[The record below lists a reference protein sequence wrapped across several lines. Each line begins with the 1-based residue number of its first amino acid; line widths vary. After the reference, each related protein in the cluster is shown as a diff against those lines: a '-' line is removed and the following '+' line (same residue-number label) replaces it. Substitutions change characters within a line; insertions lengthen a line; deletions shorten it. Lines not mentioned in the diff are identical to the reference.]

1 MRKKTK
7 RLKLN
12 LSKIKFNTLDL
23 ILVFI
28 MALVFG
34 VLTGE
39 AIFSGKTPT
48 LSLTSTSSSEL
59 NEIKSVYNTIL
70 NEYIE
75 KVDSKKLKDAAIK
88 GMIST
93 LGDKHSIYFNEEESQ
108 SFQDELNGYFYGLGV
123 AVSQKKGELVTISE
137 VYEDSPAEKVG
148 LKKGDQYLKING
160 SDVSKATADDISE
173 KIKGTNGKEFTI
185 VIKRDNTEKE
195 VKVTTGKVA
204 IPSVTKRIIT
214 NDKTKIGYLKISIF
228 ANNTDEQLKSKL
240 NELDNYGI
248 ENLIIDL
255 RYNQGGELDTA
266 INIAS
271 EFLPKK
277 TPIIQIIN
285 KKDTNIKYS
294 KGNNNPKY
302 NIIVLINEGTASA
315 SEVLAAALNEQ
326 LNSTLVGETTYGKG
340 TVQKTKQLSDGT
352 IIKYTTETWKTS
364 KGNSIEKIGI
374 KPTIELEQKDEY
386 YVTGSEKDDSQLQMA
401 ITQFSK

>member
-1 MRKKTK
+1 MKKKTEEK
-7 RLKLN
+7 MK
-12 LSKIKFNTLDL
+12 LSKLKFNTLEL

-34 VLTGE
+34 MLIGE
-39 AIFSGKTPT
+39 VIFSGQDGTF
-48 LSLTSTSSSEL
+48 SVSSNSSSEL

-93 LGDKHSIYFNEEESQ
+93 LDDKHSIYFNEEESQ

-123 AVSQKKGELVTISE
+123 AVTQKKGDLVTISE
-137 VYEDSPAEKVG
+137 VYENSPAEKAG

-160 SDVSKATADDISE
+160 DDVTKATADDVSE

-185 VIKRDNTEKE
+185 VVRRGNEEKE
-195 VKVTTGKVA
+195 VTVTTGKVA
-204 IPSVTKRIIT
+204 IPSVTRKIIE
-214 NDKTKIGYLKISIF
+214 DKGVKIGYLKVSIF
-228 ANNTDEQLKSKL
+228 ANNTDEQLKDKL
-240 NELDNYGI
+240 KDLENYDI
-248 ENLIIDL
+248 KNLIIDL
-255 RYNQGGELDTA
+255 RYNQGGELETA

-285 KKDTNIKYS
+285 KKETSIKYS
-294 KGNNNPKY
+294 KGNNNKKY
-302 NIIVLINEGTASA
+302 NIVVLINEGSASA
-315 SEVLAAALNEQ
+315 SEVLSAALNEQ
-326 LNSTLVGETTYGKG
+326 LGIPLIGETTYGKG

-364 KGNSIEKIGI
+364 KGNNIEKIGV
-374 KPTIELEQKDEY
+374 KPTIEIEQNDDY
-386 YVTGSEKDDSQLQMA
+386 YITGKQEDDAQLQKA
-401 ITQFSK
+401 IEQFSK

>member
-1 MRKKTK
+1 MKKRTK
-7 RLKLN
+7 KRVD

-23 ILVFI
+23 LLVFI

-34 VLTGE
+34 VLFGE
-39 AIFSGKTPT
+39 ALFSGQGQI
-48 LSLTSTSSSEL
+48 LSVNANSSSEL

-75 KVDSKKLKDAAIK
+75 KVDAKKLKDAAIK

-93 LGDKHSIYFNEEESQ
+93 LDDKHSIYFNEEESQ
-108 SFQDELNGYFYGLGV
+108 TFQDELNGYFYGLGV
-123 AVSQKKGELVTISE
+123 AVTQKKGDLVTISE
-137 VYEDSPAEKVG
+137 VYEDSPAEKAG

-160 SDVSKATADDISE
+160 TDVSKATADEVSD

-185 VIKRDNTEKE
+185 VVRRNNEEKE
-195 VKVTTGKVA
+195 VKATTGKVA
-204 IPSVTKRIIT
+204 IPSVTKKIIE
-214 NDKTKIGYLKISIF
+214 NEENKIAYLKISIF
-228 ANNTDEQLKSKL
+228 ANNTDEQLKEKL
-240 NELDNYGI
+240 NELGKDNI
-248 ENLIIDL
+248 TDLIIDL

-285 KKDTNIKYS
+285 KKETNIKYS

-302 NIIVLINEGTASA
+302 NIIVLINEGSASA

-326 LNSTLVGETTYGKG
+326 LNAMLIGENTYGKG

-364 KGNSIEKIGI
+364 KGNDIEKTGVE
-374 KPTIELEQKDEY
+374 PTIKIEQKDEY
-386 YVTGSEKDDSQLQMA
+386 YVTGSQKDDAQLQMA
-401 ITQFSK
+401 IKQILK